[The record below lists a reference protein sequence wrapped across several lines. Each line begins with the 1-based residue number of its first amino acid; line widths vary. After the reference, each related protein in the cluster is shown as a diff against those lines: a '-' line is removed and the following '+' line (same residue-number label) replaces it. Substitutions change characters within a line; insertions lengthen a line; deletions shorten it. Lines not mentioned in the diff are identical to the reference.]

1 MTSTAIHPFTL
12 SIDQS
17 ELDSLQSRL
26 ASARWP
32 EQECVDDWSQ
42 GAPIAKVRALVD
54 HWQHQYDWRACEAM
68 LNGWGQFVT
77 EIDDLD
83 IHFLHIRSPHQD
95 AVPLIMTHG
104 WPGSVLEFRHV
115 IGPLTDPTAH
125 GGKAEDAFHLVLP
138 SLPGYGF
145 SGKPTHRG
153 WGLDRIAKAWTELM
167 SRLGYGDGFVA
178 QGGDWGSAVT
188 TTLGQQAPSGL
199 KAIHINMAV
208 VRPGPED
215 MVDLTEAE
223 KSGLAGMMD
232 YSTNGNGY
240 AQLQKTK
247 PQTLGYSLADSPVG
261 QAAWIYE
268 KFHGWSD
275 CGDDPENAFGRDALL
290 DNIMLYWLTNSGA
303 SSARLYW
310 ESFESFAPQTVT
322 VPTGISVFP
331 KEIFR
336 ISRRWADKVFKTIIH
351 WNELPRGGHFAAF
364 EVPDLFV
371 GEVRDAFRSIR

>member
-1 MTSTAIHPFTL
+1 MTNTAIHPFTL

-42 GAPIAKVRALVD
+42 GAPLSKVKALVD
-54 HWQHQYDWRACEAM
+54 RWQHHYDWRACEAM
-68 LNGWGQFVT
+68 LNGWGQFIT
-77 EIDDLD
+77 EIDGLD
-83 IHFLHIRSPHQD
+83 IHFLHIRSRHEN
-95 AVPLIMTHG
+95 ALPLLMTHG
-104 WPGSVLEFRHV
+104 WPGSVMEFRHV
-115 IGPLTDPTAH
+115 IGPLSDPTAH
-125 GGKAEDAFHLVLP
+125 GGKAEDAFHLVIP

-145 SGKPTHRG
+145 SGKPTQTG
-153 WGLDRIAKAWTELM
+153 WGLERIGKAWSELM
-167 SRLGYGDGFVA
+167 TRLGYGAGFVA

-188 TTLGQQAPSGL
+188 TTLGHQAPAGL

-215 MVDLTEAE
+215 MADLTDAE
-223 KSGLAGMMD
+223 KSGLAGMLD
-232 YSTNGNGY
+232 YTTNGNGY
-240 AQLQKTK
+240 AQQQKTK
-247 PQTLGYSLADSPVG
+247 PQTLGYGLADSPIG

-310 ESFESFAPQTVT
+310 ESMDNFAAQLVT
-322 VPTGISVFP
+322 IPTGISVFP

-336 ISRRWADKVFKTIIH
+336 ISKRWADNVFKNIIH

-371 GEVRDAFRSIR
+371 GEVRDAFRSG